1 MTHGNKHKQQARSHF
16 KFQSASDG
24 IATMP
29 QYYRCGPIPFVCL
42 IIATVWGTIVLNGG
56 TWVAATLASLLTC
69 SVGMLGATA
78 WRICLTSWIDM
89 RVYVSNELI
98 DEIEQTSGQMPALG
112 VVMGAGSNVVVGLPV
127 DSTLQAPIVIS
138 MQAVVVG
145 RPMIWHA
152 PSLRSAG
159 VA

>member
-1 MTHGNKHKQQARSHF
+1 
-16 KFQSASDG
+16 
-24 IATMP
+24 MP
-29 QYYRCGPIPFVCL
+29 PYYRCGPIPFVCL
-42 IIATVWGTIVLNGG
+42 IIGTVWGTILLNGG
-56 TWVAATLASLLTC
+56 TWVAATLASLLTA

-98 DEIEQTSGQMPALG
+98 DEPDQLPALG
-112 VVMGAGSNVVVGLPV
+112 VVMGQLPAIGVVMVSGLEVVVGMPV
-127 DSTLQAPIVIS
+127 DSSLQPPTVMG

-152 PSLRSAG
+152 PSLRAAG
-159 VA
+159 VAE